1 MVFKYPFVFAEVESE
16 QKSTGI
22 CVPSDW
28 PPFILYRVL
37 RELLH
42 AASSTVLELLGLV
55 FGFAFTKIHLECIIG
70 SRTKLNLPS
79 HISND

>member
-28 PPFILYRVL
+28 PPFILHRVL
-37 RELLH
+37 LQ

-79 HISND
+79 HISDD